1 MRPAERNSLTDS
13 VLNEAVTTEVAAVMA
28 RKVSTSEGFA
38 KGIASALARRIDSDP
53 QARRLL
59 VSSALS
65 SQVLKE
71 ALIRKI
77 QRELRQPP
85 R

>member
-1 MRPAERNSLTDS
+1 MRPAERNSLTGS

-38 KGIASALARRIDSDP
+38 KDIASALARRIDSDP
-53 QARRLL
+53 AARRLL
-59 VSSALS
+59 MTSALS
-65 SQVLKE
+65 SEVLKE